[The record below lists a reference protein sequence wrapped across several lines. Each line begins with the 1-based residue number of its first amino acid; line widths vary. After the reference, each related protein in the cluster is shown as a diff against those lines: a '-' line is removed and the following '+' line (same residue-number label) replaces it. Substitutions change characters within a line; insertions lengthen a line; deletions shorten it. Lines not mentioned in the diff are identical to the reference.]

1 MHIAAALD
9 LHWSRRGNPRRTA
22 GGQQQQPPA
31 AASLP
36 AAPSQRPSSEPPRRR
51 GRAPGSLLCPPLGFP
66 SELCGGKV
74 HVWGAL
80 GLLVAF
86 AVLCIGTFEA
96 TRLTT
101 HVLRSPCTVLGSEV
115 IDVGTCTLC
124 DYGSPT
130 ECEVHPIA
138 TARLAVTFKP
148 LHSEENVTGYVWYC
162 KGRAATDPCQR
173 QSRFLDQLS
182 LDASRYEMSVAPA
195 GPVPCTVGEVFAYMQ
210 LHAAEGEEHQCYYSS
225 RDPDGE
231 DVWLTMPSPGL
242 VDHAWFQKHVGYPVF
257 LALGGLVLLSV
268 LLGCLALEGAEL
280 WASGLVP
287 RWSRL
292 PLV

>member
-1 MHIAAALD
+1 MHIGAALD
-9 LHWSRRGNPRRTA
+9 LHWSRRGARSPSGRRPSSPQA
-22 GGQQQQPPA
+22 EEPA
-31 AASLP
+31 AAP
-36 AAPSQRPSSEPPRRR
+36 AAAALPSPGGPAAGESPRR
-51 GRAPGSLLCPPLGFP
+51 GSRSAYGLLCPALGF
-66 SELCGGKV
+66 SSDLCGGKL
-74 HVWGAL
+74 HVCAAL
-80 GLLVAF
+80 GMLVAF

-124 DYGSPT
+124 DYGSQSQ
-130 ECEVHPIA
+130 CEVHPIA

-148 LHSEENVTGYVWYC
+148 RHSEENVTGYVWYC
-162 KGRAATDPCQR
+162 KGRGSVDPCQR

-182 LDASRYEMSVAPA
+182 LDASRYYSPVAPA

-210 LHAAEGEEHQCYYSS
+210 LHAGEGEEHQCYYSS

-257 LALGGLVLLSV
+257 LALGGVVLLSV

-280 WASGLVP
+280 WASGLV
-287 RWSRL
+287 
-292 PLV
+292 